1 MTQPTPGTPR
11 DASPTVAPAPPTT
24 SAALPDGDNTAA
36 FRWWMPRLWVG
47 MDTVGLVKLF
57 ARNRFRIAPAQ
68 LPVAVAD
75 LLYSVPHTGLKWLQQ
90 LLLGRAVARTP
101 MAAPPLFVLGHWR
114 CGTTLLHE
122 LLILDERHTF
132 PTTWQ
137 CVAPNAFLLTEP
149 LLAPRLKWLLPER
162 RVMDNMLMGW
172 DRPQEDEFALC
183 NLGIPSPYLTV
194 AFPNE
199 GPAYPEYL
207 DLEGLTPAALARWK
221 RALRRLMQQ
230 ITWRTPKRI
239 VLKSPPH
246 TARIKALL
254 ELFPDARF
262 VYLVRN
268 PYKVFPSTVHLWK
281 SLERVHAFQTPQFGG
296 LEQYV
301 LETFERMHRTY
312 EETRH
317 LIPPEN
323 LVELRYEELVRDP
336 LAHLESIYER
346 LQLGSFETV
355 RSAAQTYLTSQQ
367 NYRTNR
373 YELSPEMRSAINSRW
388 RDYFERHGYELQA
401 DGPPNQAAES
411 ANGAQPHEIE
421 VSHRW

>member
-1 MTQPTPGTPR
+1 MTPEPP
-11 DASPTVAPAPPTT
+11 APAPAVPPPG
-24 SAALPDGDNTAA
+24 ADNTTA

-47 MDTVGLVKLF
+47 QDLVGLLRLF
-57 ARNRFRIAPAQ
+57 TRNGFRISPAQ
-68 LPVAVAD
+68 IPVAVAD

-90 LLLGRAVARTP
+90 LLLGRQIARTK

-149 LLAPRLKWLLPER
+149 VLAPRMKWLLPER

-183 NLGIPSPYLTV
+183 NLGIPSPYLSV

-199 GPAYPEYL
+199 PPAYPEYL
-207 DLEGLTPAALARWK
+207 DLEGVPPKALARWK
-221 RALRRLMQQ
+221 QALLRFMQQ

-246 TARIKALL
+246 TARIKVLL

-268 PYKVFPSTVHLWK
+268 PYKVFPSTVHLWQ
-281 SLERVHAFQTPQFGG
+281 SLERVHAFQKPTFAG
-296 LEQYV
+296 LEEYV

-312 EETRH
+312 EATKH

-323 LVELRYEELVRDP
+323 LVELRYEELVKDP
-336 LAHLESIYER
+336 IHHLEAIYDK
-346 LQLGSFETV
+346 LQLGWFESV
-355 RSAAQTYLTSQQ
+355 RAAAEKYLASQQ
-367 NYRTNR
+367 NYQMNR
-373 YELSPEMRSAINSRW
+373 YELSPAMRETISRRW
-388 RDYFERHGYELQA
+388 RDYIERHGYDSKDSGAAFVA
-401 DGPPNQAAES
+401 DKSPVSDAPGQPPQD
-411 ANGAQPHEIE
+411 EII

>member
-1 MTQPTPGTPR
+1 MTRSTPGAPR
-11 DASPTVAPAPPTT
+11 AT
-24 SAALPDGDNTAA
+24 SAIDPPALSPVKSDATPPDGDNTAA

-47 MDTVGLVKLF
+47 MDTAGLVKLF

-68 LPVAVAD
+68 LSVAAAD

-90 LLLGRAVARTP
+90 LLLGRAVARTK
-101 MAAPPLFVLGHWR
+101 MAAPPLFILGHWR

-137 CVAPNAFLLTEP
+137 CVAPSAFLFTEP
-149 LLAPRLKWLLPER
+149 VMAPRLKWLLPER

-183 NLGIPSPYLTV
+183 NLGVPSPYLTV

-199 GPAYPEYL
+199 PAAFPEYL
-207 DLEGLTPAALARWK
+207 DLEGLSPAALDRWK
-221 RALRRLMQQ
+221 LALLRFMQQ

-246 TARIKALL
+246 TARIKVLL

-281 SLERVHAFQTPQFGG
+281 SLQRVHAFQRPKFAGI
-296 LEQYV
+296 EEYV
-301 LETFERMHRTY
+301 LETFARMHRKY

-323 LVELRYEELVRDP
+323 LVELRYEELVRNP
-336 LAHLESIYER
+336 LRHLESIYER
-346 LQLGSFETV
+346 LQLGEFEPI
-355 RSAAQTYLTSQQ
+355 RAAAEHYLSSQQ
-367 NYRTNR
+367 NYQTNR
-373 YELSPEMRSAINSRW
+373 YELSPEMRAAISTRW
-388 RDYFERHGYELQA
+388 RDYIERHGYDTPDGQA
-401 DGPPNQAAES
+401 TKIAPDGADTNVVT
-411 ANGAQPHEIE
+411 